1 MIIANPVETYYLFGI
16 NIEYELPYRDVQH
29 AGINSNLTLG
39 YGQGLGAEV
48 FSCKIRL
55 TDSLRTVRM
64 ETKIYETTHYCHEKN
79 QTETPHDTMM
89 PQKKEKVKNRSGN
102 CCILGLLGM
111 FWHAHLSITW
121 RIPGEQAGKKIARA
135 SKNDQKHG
143 FHWIYTED
151 FDFQQRVWILQ
162 IQSVIL
168 VILVS
173 KLRTCWP
180 DGPGRRKKT
189 RAPQSLSSGCP
200 LWGT

>member
-89 PQKKEKVKNRSGN
+89 PQKKKVKNRSGN

-111 FWHAHLSITW
+111 F
-121 RIPGEQAGKKIARA
+121 
-135 SKNDQKHG
+135 
-143 FHWIYTED
+143 
-151 FDFQQRVWILQ
+151 
-162 IQSVIL
+162 
-168 VILVS
+168 
-173 KLRTCWP
+173 
-180 DGPGRRKKT
+180 
-189 RAPQSLSSGCP
+189 
-200 LWGT
+200 

>member
-111 FWHAHLSITW
+111 F
-121 RIPGEQAGKKIARA
+121 
-135 SKNDQKHG
+135 
-143 FHWIYTED
+143 
-151 FDFQQRVWILQ
+151 
-162 IQSVIL
+162 
-168 VILVS
+168 
-173 KLRTCWP
+173 
-180 DGPGRRKKT
+180 
-189 RAPQSLSSGCP
+189 
-200 LWGT
+200 

>member
-1 MIIANPVETYYLFGI
+1 M
-16 NIEYELPYRDVQH
+16 
-29 AGINSNLTLG
+29 
-39 YGQGLGAEV
+39 
-48 FSCKIRL
+48 FSMQTWIQFDTWLWSRAWCWSFFLQNTADRL
-55 TDSLRTVRM
+55 TKDCQDGNQ
-64 ETKIYETTHYCHEKN
+64 IYETTHYCHEKN
-79 QTETPHDTMM
+79 QTEAPYDTMM
-89 PQKKEKVKNRSGN
+89 PQKKVKNRSGN

-135 SKNDQKHG
+135 YKNDQKHG

-151 FDFQQRVWILQ
+151 FYFQHRVWILQ

-180 DGPGRRKKT
+180 DGPGQRKKT